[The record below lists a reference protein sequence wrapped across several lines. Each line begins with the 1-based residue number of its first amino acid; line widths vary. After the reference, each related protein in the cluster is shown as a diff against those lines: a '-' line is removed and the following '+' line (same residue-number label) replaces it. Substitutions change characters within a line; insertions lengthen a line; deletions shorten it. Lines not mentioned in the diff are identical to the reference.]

1 VTALYPRLVGA
12 DWTTLPQVVRD
23 VHQGDGVTRA
33 AGRFTVH
40 PGSTALA
47 RVLARLGGLPEPGEV
62 ALEVEVTPDADGE
75 TWHRRF
81 GEGRLVTRQWEEN
94 GRLVEEV
101 GRVQVVFTLAA
112 VDGGLQFRQVGAQVA
127 CGRWRVPLPPWLA
140 PLVRARAWEDDG
152 LRVKVEVTAPV
163 AGLLCAYEGV
173 LTRDQRT

>member
-1 VTALYPRLVGA
+1 MTALYPRLVGA
-12 DWTTLPQVVRD
+12 EWTTLPQVVRD

-33 AGRFTVH
+33 AGRFTVR

-173 LTRDQRT
+173 LTRDERT